1 MFIEYVQAALG
12 KAEYKRLDDGSWF
25 GEIPGFEGVWAN
37 SKTIEE
43 CRREL
48 VEVLDE
54 WLILKVRDRDV
65 IPKIDNFEI
74 RIKESAA
81 V

>member
-1 MFIEYVQAALG
+1 MFIEYVQAALER
-12 KAEYKRLDDGSWF
+12 AEYKRLDDGTWF

-37 SKTIEE
+37 NKTIEE

-54 WLILKVRDRDV
+54 WLILKVRDRDI

-74 RIKESAA
+74 RIKESAP